1 MEFILFIIG
10 CILSYLSGVF
20 VYSFIAGIISGILL
34 LREAKK
40 NEKPISEDTIE
51 EIIDDIKEDINE
63 KKEKYI
69 EAREEAKKVIEE
81 AKEKLNDICDSLY

>member
-34 LREAKK
+34 IRETKK
-40 NEKPISEDTIE
+40 NGKPITE
-51 EIIDDIKEDINE
+51 ETLKEKIDDIKEDISE

-69 EAREEAKKVIEE
+69 NAKEE
-81 AKEKLNDICDSLY
+81 AKEVIEDARRKLNDICDSLR